1 MKREKLNTFI
11 IDHLSMVCYISDM
24 ETYEMLFLSDP
35 GLRMFGLQSEKDYL
49 GRKCYEILQGRN
61 SPCPYCTNAKL
72 VRGEKYCWEH
82 FNETLKR
89 SASIEDSIIEID
101 GREYRLEVV
110 HDFFL
115 QKDEIM
121 RLSKKLTS
129 EQALLECVSALS
141 EGTEI
146 SQAVNRFLEVVGR
159 FYQAARSYIFEFD
172 TDKKV
177 ADNTFEWCSEGVTSQ
192 IDNLKGLSLDLL
204 SDWIDK
210 FEKTGEFFISSL
222 YDEMDPKGEDFRILE
237 AQNIRSLMA
246 VPFFKEGKVTGFF
259 GVDDPSSNLENRT
272 LMHSASKFIWQEME
286 KRRLIEQLAYAS
298 YTDMLTGLKNR
309 NCFKDTVMR
318 LRKEKFANMGVVYLD
333 LDNLKETND
342 TLGHDLG
349 DKYLIETAKVL
360 TDVFPNIDIFRTG
373 GDEFVLFLPDWGKE
387 KTEGKMRQLSE
398 HIQTQ
403 NLPCSVGSCYD
414 DKGVRLETLMV
425 RAEKEMYRQK
435 EEHHSKNGFFCRYG
449 SGIKE

>member
-246 VPFFKEGKVTGFF
+246 VPF
-259 GVDDPSSNLENRT
+259 
-272 LMHSASKFIWQEME
+272 
-286 KRRLIEQLAYAS
+286 
-298 YTDMLTGLKNR
+298 LK
-309 NCFKDTVMR
+309 
-318 LRKEKFANMGVVYLD
+318 KEK
-333 LDNLKETND
+333 
-342 TLGHDLG
+342 
-349 DKYLIETAKVL
+349 
-360 TDVFPNIDIFRTG
+360 
-373 GDEFVLFLPDWGKE
+373 
-387 KTEGKMRQLSE
+387 
-398 HIQTQ
+398 
-403 NLPCSVGSCYD
+403 
-414 DKGVRLETLMV
+414 
-425 RAEKEMYRQK
+425 
-435 EEHHSKNGFFCRYG
+435 
-449 SGIKE
+449 